1 MSGSTITVDVQLT
14 DAEWT
19 ATMIEDCVAGFTS
32 SPKVLSPVWFY
43 DDRGSEL
50 FDAITQLPE
59 YYPTRA
65 ERNLLATHGDDI
77 VLAAEPDTLVEL
89 GSGTSDK
96 TRLLLDA
103 MARLGS
109 LDSYVPFDVSESTV
123 RDAADRL
130 AADYAGV
137 DIQAVIGDFHR
148 HLDEIPRSGRR
159 LIAFLGG
166 TIGNLAPDERVRFL
180 RDLRS
185 TMRPGDHLLLGVDLV
200 KDPEILVAAYDDSA
214 GVTAAFNR
222 NALVHLNRRLHGDF
236 DPVGFDHVARWNE
249 RASWI
254 EMHLRSVR
262 DQVVRLDALDM
273 TIEFERDELLRTEIS
288 AKFSRAGLD
297 AELSRAGF
305 ATSSTWCAEP
315 GFLLVLAHPER

>member
-1 MSGSTITVDVQLT
+1 MSSSTITVDVQLT
-14 DAEWT
+14 DAEWS

-43 DDRGSEL
+43 DTRGSEL

-65 ERNLLATHGDDI
+65 ERSLLETHAEDI
-77 VLAAEPDTLVEL
+77 VFAAAPDTLVEL

-103 MARLGS
+103 MAHHGS
-109 LDSYVPFDVSESTV
+109 LDTYVPFDVSESTV

-130 AADYAGV
+130 AADYVGV
-137 DIQAVIGDFHR
+137 EIRAVIGDFHR
-148 HLDEIPRSGRR
+148 HLEEVPRAGRR

-166 TIGNLAPDERVRFL
+166 TIGNLAPEERARFL
-180 RDLRS
+180 RDVRS
-185 TMRPGDHLLLGVDLV
+185 TMDADDHLLLGVDLV

-222 NALVHLNRRLHGDF
+222 NALVHLNRRLDADF
-236 DPVGFDHVARWNE
+236 DPSGFDHVASWND

-262 DQVVRLDALDM
+262 DQTVRLDALDM
-273 TIEFERDELLRTEIS
+273 TIGFERGELLRTEIS
-288 AKFSRAGLD
+288 AKFSRCGLA
-297 AELSRAGF
+297 AELGRAGF
-305 ATSSTWCAEP
+305 ATTSTWCAEP
-315 GFLLVLAHPER
+315 GFLLVLAHPTR